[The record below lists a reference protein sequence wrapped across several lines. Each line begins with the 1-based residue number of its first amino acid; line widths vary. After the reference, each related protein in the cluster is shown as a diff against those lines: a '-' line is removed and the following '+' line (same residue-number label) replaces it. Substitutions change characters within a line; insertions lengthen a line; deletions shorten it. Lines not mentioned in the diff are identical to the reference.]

1 MASTA
6 LPISNVVNHQKPMQ
20 RYNLNDFKRI
30 LNEGFVN
37 NITPEVLKTIQSIAD
52 QVGAP
57 EYIKTPQFERQIQ
70 KPKLQITI
78 PPSFANASLG
88 SASLGSASL
97 GSASLGHDNTNV
109 NASLGKNTL
118 KFKFKEST
126 SNEDWESIR
135 NFQTTVLLKKEGI
148 DASIDQIR
156 KHLNKITTKT
166 YDSLKAKIIIEIN
179 SIIKDGNQESPEM
192 LVELNKIGEALF
204 NIASGNSFYSDMY
217 AKLYKEL
224 MELYPFMTAIF
235 QTNFDNFREL
245 FNKIEYC
252 DSTVNYDAF
261 CANNKMNEKR
271 RALSAFYVNLMK
283 LKIISGDS
291 ILDIIN
297 SLQDYILRAIDL
309 PDHKPIADELSEIL
323 FILITS
329 GTSKFVDKT
338 NWQAVKLLVK
348 NISSMK
354 PAEHISI
361 TNKTIFKHMDMIDHF

>member
-1 MASTA
+1 MASIA
-6 LPISNVVNHQKPMQ
+6 LPISNVASTKIQAMQ
-20 RYNLNDFKRI
+20 RYTLADFKRI

-57 EYIKTPQFERQIQ
+57 EYIKTPQFDRQIQ

-78 PPSFANASLG
+78 PSSGELLG

-97 GSASLGHDNTNV
+97 GSANV
-109 NASLGKNTL
+109 NSSSKNPL
-118 KFKFKEST
+118 KFKLKEPT
-126 SNEDWESIR
+126 NEDWESLR
-135 NFQTTVLLKKEGI
+135 NFQTTILLKKEGI

-179 SIIKDGNQESPEM
+179 SIIKEGNQESPEM

-204 NIASGNSFYSDMY
+204 TIASGNSFYSDMY

-224 MELYPFMTAIF
+224 MELYPFMTTIF
-235 QTNFDNFREL
+235 KTNFDNFREL

-261 CANNKMNEKR
+261 CANNKLNEKR

-283 LKIISGDS
+283 LKIIPGDS

-297 SLQDYILRAIDL
+297 SLQDYILRAIDM

-329 GTSKFVDKT
+329 GTNKFVDKT
-338 NWQAVKLLVK
+338 NWQAVKLVVK
-348 NISSMK
+348 QISAMK

-361 TNKTIFKHMDMIDHF
+361 TNKTVFKHMDMIDHF

>member
-1 MASTA
+1 MASIA
-6 LPISNVVNHQKPMQ
+6 LPISNVATIKIQAMQ
-20 RYNLNDFKRI
+20 RYNLADFKRI
-30 LNEGFVN
+30 LNEGFIN

-57 EYIKTPQFERQIQ
+57 EYIKTPQFDRQIQ
-70 KPKLQITI
+70 KPKIQINF
-78 PPSFANASLG
+78 PPSGSAGSAGSANANG
-88 SASLGSASL
+88 SA
-97 GSASLGHDNTNV
+97 NV
-109 NASLGKNTL
+109 NSSSKNPL
-118 KFKFKEST
+118 KFNFKETT
-126 SNEDWESIR
+126 SNEDWESLR
-135 NFQTTVLLKKEGI
+135 NFQATVLLKKEGI

-166 YDSLKAKIIIEIN
+166 YDSLKAKIIVEIN
-179 SIIKDGNQESPEM
+179 SIIKEGNQESPEM

-204 NIASGNSFYSDMY
+204 TIASGNSFYSDMY

-224 MELYPFMTAIF
+224 MELYPFMTTIF
-235 QTNFDNFREL
+235 KTNFDNFREL

-283 LKIISGDS
+283 LKIIPGDS

-309 PDHKPIADELSEIL
+309 PDHKPITDELSEIL

-338 NWQAVKLLVK
+338 NWQAVKLIVK
-348 NISSMK
+348 QISVMK
-354 PAEHISI
+354 PTEHISI
-361 TNKTIFKHMDMIDHF
+361 TNKTVFKHMDMIDHF

>member
-1 MASTA
+1 MASIA
-6 LPISNVVNHQKPMQ
+6 LPISNVASTKGMQ
-20 RYNLNDFKRI
+20 RYNLADFKRI

-57 EYIKTPQFERQIQ
+57 EYIKTPQFDRQIQ
-70 KPKLQITI
+70 KPKLQINF
-78 PPSFANASLG
+78 PPSAGSAGSAGSASLGSAG

-97 GSASLGHDNTNV
+97 AGSAST
-109 NASLGKNTL
+109 KNTL
-118 KFKFKEST
+118 KFNFKESA
-126 SNEDWESIR
+126 SNEDWESLR

-166 YDSLKAKIIIEIN
+166 YDSLNAKIIVEIN

-204 NIASGNSFYSDMY
+204 TIASGNSFYSDMY

-224 MELYPFMTAIF
+224 MELYPFMTTIF
-235 QTNFDNFREL
+235 KTNFDNFREL

-283 LKIISGDS
+283 LKIIPGDS

-297 SLQDYILRAIDL
+297 SLQDYIVRAIDL

-338 NWQAVKLLVK
+338 NWQAVKLVVK
-348 NISSMK
+348 QISTMK
-354 PAEHISI
+354 TSEHISL
-361 TNKTIFKHMDMIDHF
+361 TNKTVFKHMDMIDHF

>member
-78 PPSFANASLG
+78 PPSFAN
-88 SASLGSASL
+88 ASLGSASL